1 MATIVIV
8 RGASLLAVGGMIV
21 AGYAPNMLRGQTPES
36 DSPRPAFEVASI
48 KPNTVENGSS
58 SSGLLP
64 GGVFRVVN
72 GVVFGVIA
80 SAFGGDQPLHSS
92 QVIGAPDWVRTSRF
106 DIVAKAPDPDV
117 QERDVLPM
125 LQAMLADRFKLQVH
139 HETRDLPVYA
149 LVRARADGRLGPQLR
164 ASSLDCAAVARARR
178 DGTPLP
184 SGAPQDRPAC
194 GYRMNGDAG
203 GLSMMAAGI
212 TMDRLVSILANQSER
227 IVINRTGL
235 AGYFDVDLH
244 WDSPRTGV
252 TNDAPTIFTAAQE
265 QLGLRLES
273 RRAAVDV
280 VVIDHIDRPTED

>member
-1 MATIVIV
+1 
-8 RGASLLAVGGMIV
+8 
-21 AGYAPNMLRGQTPES
+21 
-36 DSPRPAFEVASI
+36 
-48 KPNTVENGSS
+48 
-58 SSGLLP
+58 
-64 GGVFRVVN
+64 
-72 GVVFGVIA
+72 
-80 SAFGGDQPLHSS
+80 
-92 QVIGAPDWVRTSRF
+92 
-106 DIVAKAPDPDV
+106 
-117 QERDVLPM
+117 
-125 LQAMLADRFKLQVH
+125 
-139 HETRDLPVYA
+139 
-149 LVRARADGRLGPQLR
+149 
-164 ASSLDCAAVARARR
+164 
-178 DGTPLP
+178 
-184 SGAPQDRPAC
+184 
-194 GYRMNGDAG
+194 MNGDAG